1 MNKWFEKKLGLGLG
15 TEKIYLLKK
24 MSIPDKTRGM
34 NSVDFVEYD
43 TKCKEKGITYE
54 EVDEMTEDLKS
65 KSFVQKASLIASN
78 VTTTREG
85 DNLLRNRKIVFIYLP
100 LNLLIVAPLI
110 YLANHFSQN
119 LILFIIIGL
128 VLANIHPI
136 FNNLIGYFKR
146 FTR

>member
-24 MSIPDKTRGM
+24 VYVPDKTRGM

-54 EVDEMTEDLKS
+54 KVDEMIEDLKS
-65 KSFVQKASLIASN
+65 KRFVQKASLIASN

-85 DNLLRNRKIVFIYLP
+85 DNLVRNRKFVFKYIP
-100 LNLLIVAPLI
+100 LNILIVAPLI
-110 YLANHFSQN
+110 FLANCFSQN
-119 LILFIIIGL
+119 PLLFVIIGL
-128 VLANIHPI
+128 ILANIHPL
-136 FNNLIGYFKR
+136 FNFILGYCKR
-146 FTR
+146 FTH